1 MQSMTHEQAIDRL
14 ARDVREL
21 RIEFERFFAGA
32 LPTPPE
38 ELRSRV
44 QAQLRELRNA
54 NLQSAAD
61 HFRLGSVEAQF
72 NAYNELHNRRLR
84 EREEGRS
91 PLAPAAPRPAFD
103 PTRGVV
109 VSAAALPPGAIE
121 ALFQGLYGQG
131 GGQGGAKIDLETF
144 RAYVA
149 GQLDTIRSRTGCAA
163 VQFRVAQE
171 DGKMRLKAKPVAATT
186 SAGPD

>member
-1 MQSMTHEQAIDRL
+1 MQIMQSMAHEQAIDRL

-38 ELRSRV
+38 ELRSQV

-109 VSAAALPPGAIE
+109 VSAAAPPPGAIE

-131 GGQGGAKIDLETF
+131 GAKIDLETF

-149 GQLDTIRSRTGCAA
+149 AQIDTIRSRTGCAA